1 MRSWQTTAATWH
13 GKRVVLGVVCA
24 MTLGAAT
31 TARAQDLGYTAS
43 LFVSRATY
51 PADTGRTTSVYVFN
65 SVDIATGRIRAS
77 VSLPFA
83 WRHSTFPVSTTDSA
97 MNTPGEV
104 IETATGVGDPLLRAD
119 VTVLDD
125 RSLGLQLTVA
135 GSVKLPLASPDD
147 GLGTGETD
155 VGVGGSLFSAQ
166 GKTSLFADVMFW
178 KYGDP
183 EGVNF
188 EDSLS
193 YSVGF
198 GRVIGTGRWSAMTA
212 LAGFSRGIDGQ
223 AGPLQLNLTM
233 LALAGRRQSVAI
245 TAGAGLNQASRGF
258 TVGTSWRIT
267 R

>member
-1 MRSWQTTAATWH
+1 
-13 GKRVVLGVVCA
+13 
-24 MTLGAAT
+24 MTLGPAT
-31 TARAQDLGYTAS
+31 AARAQNLGYTAS

-51 PADTGRTTSVYVFN
+51 PADTGHDASVYVFN
-65 SVDIATGRIRAS
+65 SVDVAVGRIRAS
-77 VSLPFA
+77 ASLPFV
-83 WRHSTFPVSTTDSA
+83 RRRLTFPVLTTDPATS
-97 MNTPGEV
+97 GEMT
-104 IETATGVGDPLLRAD
+104 ETATGVGDPLLRAD
-119 VTVLDD
+119 VTVLGD
-125 RSLGLQLTVA
+125 RARGWQLTVA
-135 GSVKLPLASPDD
+135 GSVKLPLAAADT

-155 VGVGGSLFSAQ
+155 VGFGGSLFSAQ

-183 EGVNF
+183 EGVDF

-198 GRVIGTGRWSAMTA
+198 GRVLGTGRWSAMTA
-212 LAGFSRGIDGQ
+212 LTGFSHGIDGY

-233 LALAGRRQSVAI
+233 LALASRRQSVAL
-245 TAGAGLNQASRGF
+245 TAGVGLNEASRGF